1 MKHYT
6 RILAL
11 LLALMLTLS
20 ACSQGGSSAGESS
33 GTSSA
38 ASGETAEEGETGGPI
53 LDLPLTTEDVT
64 FTMFISGLDN
74 LTSSFALEDNDFTR
88 KIYEDTG
95 IKLEFIACSP
105 AEKNDKLS
113 VLLNSGD
120 YPDLIRDNYM
130 SLNDI
135 QYYADQDIFISLDE
149 YNLMEYPNIA
159 AAYEEFPEL
168 DEALR
173 GSDGKLYTL
182 PEVND
187 CLHNTYRGGRMH
199 YYMPWFRDNDIE
211 VPETLDEFTE
221 YLRWVKTSDPNGNGE
236 QDEIPFA
243 FWNDESV
250 IKNAISALAKPF
262 LPWIQTDK
270 DWGLAVVDG
279 KVTEQ
284 YRTEEFR
291 DALRYM
297 NMLYEEGL
305 ILENSFSISQDEL
318 RAIGDDPDC
327 PMIAVVAA
335 FGADGAVQKG
345 TARWA
350 EYFFL
355 MPPLEGPNGDK
366 WAPNKDPWNI
376 FYPGM
381 MVTDRCSD
389 PNLAVALY
397 NYMIDFEVS
406 MDGYIGPKGE
416 AWDDPDSDGVSL
428 RGDEAKYKLLVNYGT
443 QRVNSSWNQYN
454 PMMRNSDF
462 RLGEQAQDYETA
474 LEWLETGNPDL
485 LEQVYTN
492 PSFNEIANYNTAL
505 PLMEHA
511 IPDEYFLPPMALSDE
526 DNTRVADIKAVLD
539 PYKLQVFAEF
549 ITGTRDIETDWDAY
563 LAELDAMGSPEMVE
577 ILQRNY
583 DSKNQ

>member
-1 MKHYT
+1 
-6 RILAL
+6 
-11 LLALMLTLS
+11 
-20 ACSQGGSSAGESS
+20 
-33 GTSSA
+33 
-38 ASGETAEEGETGGPI
+38 
-53 LDLPLTTEDVT
+53 
-64 FTMFISGLDN
+64 
-74 LTSSFALEDNDFTR
+74 
-88 KIYEDTG
+88 
-95 IKLEFIACSP
+95 
-105 AEKNDKLS
+105 
-113 VLLNSGD
+113 
-120 YPDLIRDNYM
+120 
-130 SLNDI
+130 
-135 QYYADQDIFISLDE
+135 
-149 YNLMEYPNIA
+149 MEYPNIA

-318 RAIGDDPDC
+318 RAIGDDPDG

-505 PLMEHA
+505 PLMEYA